1 VFLLVIGKKML
12 IFKDFIELKLIYN
25 VLISNVWCSDSV
37 YIYMFFFLFFP
48 IMVYHRILNSV
59 PCAIQ

>member
-1 VFLLVIGKKML
+1 MFLLVIGIKML

>member
-1 VFLLVIGKKML
+1 ML

-25 VLISNVWCSDSV
+25 VLISDVRCSDSV
-37 YIYMFFFLFFP
+37 YIYMFFFLFFL

>member
-1 VFLLVIGKKML
+1 MS
-12 IFKDFIELKLIYN
+12 IFKDFIELQLIYN
-25 VLISNVWCSDSV
+25 VVLISGVRCSDSV

-59 PCAIQ
+59 PCGIQ